1 MSVKTQPNVQ
11 DDLEASLAA
20 NPHQPM
26 KCNDTY
32 ACAPNICHETKVEAN
47 SLTFVMKTR
56 GVTCKAL
63 VELLFHGMLYLPR
76 LPSFLRTTS
85 SVYRMPLPL

>member
-1 MSVKTQPNVQ
+1 
-11 DDLEASLAA
+11 
-20 NPHQPM
+20 M

-32 ACAPNICHETKVEAN
+32 ACAPIICHETKVEACN
-47 SLTFVMKTR
+47 LRIVKKTC
-56 GVTCKAL
+56 GVACKAL
-63 VELLFHGMLYLPR
+63 VELLFHRMLYLPR